1 MAAPIVSHIAAMIR
15 SYFPNLSA
23 IDVKKII
30 MQSVWKPTNPN
41 AAFIVPQKE
50 ESKKLTEIASTGG
63 IVNAANAI
71 QMANKYTPSKNI
83 KSKTK

>member
-1 MAAPIVSHIAAMIR
+1 
-15 SYFPNLSA
+15 
-23 IDVKKII
+23 
-30 MQSVWKPTNPN
+30 
-41 AAFIVPQKE
+41 VPQKE